1 MDFEEVVDVVVV
13 CAVGTCLVAHLR
25 APSGASLYSIVG
37 IVTCGS
43 AGLGPVELCSV
54 WWPLPAKFAVPLQ
67 SSSAGLDRGMSSH
80 QVHDVRATALCLRT
94 AM

>member
-54 WWPLPAKFAVPLQ
+54 WWPLPAKFAVL
-67 SSSAGLDRGMSSH
+67 LDWMVACHQSH
-80 QVHDVRATALCLRT
+80 QVHDVGATALCLRT